1 MRRKTGYVQ
10 NRGTSF
16 RIAYY
21 TIDHIR
27 QFETFATEEEAR
39 RELAIRLAEIAQG
52 IPVSSKPNTVKFGEL
67 CDDVVTYYE
76 TCGHKSV
83 DDIETRY
90 RLHIIP
96 VFGDR
101 KAVSITASQLRQY
114 VVRRQAEEAKHGTI
128 ARELE
133 AIRRAFLLAKKEHKF
148 LGDPPAI
155 PKLPENRREGFF
167 TRAEVDRLCSH
178 LKPPLD
184 SFVLF
189 AFLTGWR
196 LEEIRGLRWSNIDF
210 AAGEIRLD
218 AGSTKTGEPRVFPM
232 TDELRSLLSA
242 LKPPTV
248 SALHT
253 KKQTTRVVTAK
264 VSTITNRVFLI
275 GAFRK
280 TWKTAC
286 HKAGL
291 PCIVVPVKKGG
302 KRGAVKVV
310 KALRTFHDLRRSGAR
325 EMSNQGVPQP
335 VIMALMGHATDSM
348 FQRYRIVSADD
359 KKRAAEIVNRA
370 KSGAKEGREVR

>member
-10 NRGTSF
+10 NRGSSW

-21 TIDHIR
+21 DINHIR

-39 RELAIRLAEIAQG
+39 RELAKRLAEVAQG

-76 TCGHKSV
+76 TCGHKST
-83 DDIETRY
+83 DDIEARY
-90 RLHIIP
+90 RLHIVP
-96 VFGDR
+96 VFGER

-114 VVRRQAEEAKHGTI
+114 VVRRQSEEAKHGTI

-133 AIRRAFLLAKKEHKF
+133 AIRRAFLLAKKERKF
-148 LGDPPAI
+148 LGEVPAI

-178 LKPPLD
+178 LPAPLD

-196 LEEIRGLRWSNIDF
+196 LEEIRGLRWSNVDF

-232 TDELRSLLSA
+232 SDELRALLKRA
-242 LKPPTV
+242 APTAPPKRTLRKGAIV
-248 SALHT
+248 PPATMPTGAHF
-253 KKQTTRVVTAK
+253 
-264 VSTITNRVFLI
+264 VFGRI

-286 HKAGL
+286 YKAGL
-291 PCIVVPVKKGG
+291 PC
-302 KRGAVKVV
+302 RCA
-310 KALRTFHDLRRSGAR
+310 REERRQERRSQ
-325 EMSNQGVPQP
+325 S
-335 VIMALMGHATDSM
+335 
-348 FQRYRIVSADD
+348 
-359 KKRAAEIVNRA
+359 
-370 KSGAKEGREVR
+370 REVFANLPRFETFGCPGNVQSGRAPRNHHGTHGTRNRVHV